1 MYDIS
6 KVCVKCQRL
15 TDVMPYE
22 VKTRIAHILGE
33 AFHCPF
39 AVTSHSKDMALAILH
54 QQVCKTATNQTGSS
68 CNEYI
73 SLLR

>member
-1 MYDIS
+1 MYDIPE
-6 KVCVKCQRL
+6 VRVKCQRL

-22 VKTRIAHILGE
+22 VKARIGRIPGE
-33 AFHCPF
+33 ALLSPF
-39 AVTSHSKDMALAILH
+39 AVTAHSKDMALAILH